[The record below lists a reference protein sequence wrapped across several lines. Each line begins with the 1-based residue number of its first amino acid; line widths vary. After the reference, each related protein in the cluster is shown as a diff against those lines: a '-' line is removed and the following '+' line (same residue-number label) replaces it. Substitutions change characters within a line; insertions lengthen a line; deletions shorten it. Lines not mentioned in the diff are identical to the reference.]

1 MRREPRSVLSGLLI
15 LLGVWELFT
24 GFNWITRPTPSRVSG
39 IAWMDLPI
47 TEVTIGWGL
56 IIGGALTLAG
66 GLLSHWKALENIGTA
81 LGIAVPLL
89 CAAPFVGAFFESG
102 DPGRLQTVASYSVYS
117 LGIAWVASRRVVT
130 LPPHKDG
137 DQ

>member
-1 MRREPRSVLSGLLI
+1 MEREPRSVLSGLLI
-15 LLGVWELFT
+15 LLGAWEVFT
-24 GFNWITRPTPSRVSG
+24 GVNWITRPTPSRVAG
-39 IAWMDLPI
+39 VAWMDLPI
-47 TEVTIGWGL
+47 TESTIGWAL
-56 IIGGALTLAG
+56 VIGGILTLGG
-66 GLLSHWKALENIGTA
+66 GLLSRWKTLENIGTA

-102 DPGRLQTVASYSVYS
+102 EPARLQTVASYSVYS

-137 DQ
+137 DR